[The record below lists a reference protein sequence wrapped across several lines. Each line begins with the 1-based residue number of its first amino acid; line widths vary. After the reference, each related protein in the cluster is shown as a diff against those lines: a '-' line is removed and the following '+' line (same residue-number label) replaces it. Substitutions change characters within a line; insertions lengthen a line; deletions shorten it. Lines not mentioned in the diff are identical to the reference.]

1 MSSSNSRHWLL
12 VLTGAL
18 GLISVAF
25 GAFSEHALRPNIDAE
40 SFRYIMT
47 AIRYNQVHAVALLA
61 LSLALAVPLAAEVL
75 RRLRIAAWLMFFGTV
90 LFSFSIYLAVMLDV
104 IALTFIT
111 PIGGTT
117 LMIAWAAVIW
127 AGWSQ
132 VSIKA

>member
-1 MSSSNSRHWLL
+1 MSDATSRHWLL
-12 VLTGAL
+12 ALAGLL

-40 SFRYIMT
+40 SFRYLMT

-61 LSLALAVPLAAEVL
+61 LAVALAAPIGAEML

-104 IALTFIT
+104 IALTLIT
-111 PIGGTT
+111 PVGGTM

-127 AGWSQ
+127 AGWSR
-132 VSIKA
+132 VSI